1 MYTVTIDGNYLSHPK
16 LKDYQITDPV
26 LNQEVNQVPNFDF
39 TIYSNHPMY
48 SSIKRLKSVIEVFDD
63 GELIFRGRP
72 INDATGM
79 YKQLTIMCEGDLAFF
94 NDSVI
99 FPYTFNGTPKALLQ
113 KYINEHNNQV
123 DLDKRFSVGN
133 VTVVDN
139 NDYII
144 RSNIQHTATWTE
156 LTDKTIGLMGGY
168 LILRRENDTNY
179 IDWLKDSPYRTS
191 QTIELAKNLLDFN
204 QEVNADEIIT
214 VLVPLGAKLKDA
226 EGNETDERL
235 TIESVNGKSPY
246 IRHELGVER
255 YGKIV
260 GYQVFDD
267 VTNPSNLKTK
277 GVSSLNQL
285 VNLGVST
292 TIKAV
297 DMNMVDKNI
306 KKIRFF
312 EYVRVVSEVHNLDE
326 DMLIKKQSINLTD
339 PSQNTISVGVDIK
352 TFTQNQLDRDKII
365 RIIKSD
371 YVTNAQMKGMT
382 DPLIK
387 QISEIDQ
394 KYNLISLSVEEM
406 KENIPRGNLLP
417 NSSNQLGYEGWSFN
431 QPGRLPGFAPP
442 KRPMNTTSPTYM
454 IIPNAESLSG
464 MSMLFD
470 TEGTANTPY
479 AAVIPDVKH
488 SFRLKRIGGNSNV
501 SIEVLEYTTQ
511 SSKEHKTHR
520 FDFGDM
526 EAIIQGSVE
535 LLANTRYVRL
545 GIITHDDTKSDNL
558 LALGE
563 LMFNRGDPSIWQE
576 SAGDVFNYAK
586 AELKI
591 QKDMIE
597 ARVDKSNV
605 VSTINQTAEKI
616 RIKANLLELDGL
628 LTVTNAATSGATVIN
643 GDNITAGK
651 IKSRHIEFDNAVG
664 KDVNL
669 TGTITATAGKI
680 GNFKINPNELTLD
693 SIYYTKKFTDADLAR
708 VQQIIEKDLVP
719 TQKDWDELDVN
730 RDGTFTVSDMSIMKS
745 AMLGYMP
752 NPIPMVANVNMG
764 DSYGDIRSSLLGGNN
779 SNFAIGTFIQPG
791 AVRSSTGIFEN
802 LFFKP
807 GYEQQFYEL
816 ELDNLTGADQNGL
829 FNIKARKRNVVRGV
843 K

>member
-1 MYTVTIDGNYLSHPK
+1 MYTVTLNGNYIHHPNLPKYNLFDAVVDLGVNTAGSFVFSIFPSHP
-16 LKDYQITDPV
+16 L
-26 LNQEVNQVPNFDF
+26 
-39 TIYSNHPMY
+39 Y
-48 SSIKRLKSVIEVFDD
+48 SSFERLKSVVEVFDD
-63 GELIFRGRP
+63 GELIFRGR
-72 INDATGM
+72 ILND
-79 YKQLTIMCEGDLAFF
+79 TISIDKKRDILCEGDLAFF

-99 FPYTFNGTPKALLQ
+99 FPYNFNGTPKALLQ
-113 KYINEHNNQV
+113 RYVNEHNKQV

-144 RSNIQHTATWTE
+144 RSNIEHTATWTE

-179 IDWLKDSPYRTS
+179 IDWMKDSPYRTS

-226 EGNETDERL
+226 EGKDTDVRL

-246 IRHELGVER
+246 IQHDSGVSR

-260 GYQVFDD
+260 GYQIFDD
-267 VTNPSNLKTK
+267 VTNATNLKTK
-277 GVSSLNQL
+277 GMSSLNQL
-285 VNLGVST
+285 VSLGVST

-297 DMNMVDKNI
+297 DMSMVDKNI
-306 KKIRFF
+306 KKIRIF
-312 EYVRVVSEVHNLDE
+312 EYVRVVSKAHNLDE

-339 PSQNTISVGVDIK
+339 PSQNTISVGVDVK

-371 YVTNAQMKGMT
+371 YITNAQMKGMT

-387 QISEIDQ
+387 QISEINQ
-394 KYNLISLSVEEM
+394 KYDLISLSVEEM
-406 KENIPRGNLLP
+406 KENIPRGNLIP
-417 NSSNQLGYEGWSFN
+417 NSSNQLGYEGWTFE
-431 QPGRLPGFAPP
+431 QLGRLPGFAPP
-442 KRPMNTTSPTYM
+442 RRPMSVISPTYR
-454 IIPNAESLSG
+454 IGPSTESLSG
-464 MSMLFD
+464 MTMMFD
-470 TEGTANTPY
+470 APGSAFTPFASVY
-479 AAVIPDVKH
+479 PDKPH
-488 SFRLKRIGGNSNV
+488 SFRIKRISGKNRLVIEIHEYESVNTVSTRVHVFETSDGN
-501 SIEVLEYTTQ
+501 
-511 SSKEHKTHR
+511 
-520 FDFGDM
+520 DFS
-526 EAIIQGSVE
+526 QGTIE
-535 LLANTRYVRL
+535 LLSNTRYIRMV
-545 GIITHDDTKSDNL
+545 IITYDDTNTDNQL
-558 LALGE
+558 IIGE
-563 LMFNRGDPSIWQE
+563 LMFNRGEPSVWQE
-576 SAGDVFNYAK
+576 SAIDVFNYAK
-586 AELKI
+586 AEFKI

-597 ARVDKSNV
+597 ARVEKNNV

-616 RIKANLLELDGL
+616 KIKASLLELDGL
-628 LTVTNAATSGATVIN
+628 LTISNAATSGATVIN

-651 IKSRHIEFDNAVG
+651 IKSRYIEFDNAVG

-680 GNFKINPNELTLD
+680 GNFKINPSELTLD
-693 SIYYTKKFTDADLAR
+693 SIYYTKKFTDADLTR
-708 VQQIIEKDLVP
+708 VQQIIQNDLVP

-730 RDGTFTVSDMSIMKS
+730 RDGTFTVSDMSIIKS

-779 SNFAIGTFIQPG
+779 NNFAIKTFIQPG

-807 GYEQQFYEL
+807 GFEQQFYEL
-816 ELDNLTGADQNGL
+816 ELDRLTGADQNGL
-829 FNIKARKRNVVRGV
+829 FSIKARKTNVVRGV